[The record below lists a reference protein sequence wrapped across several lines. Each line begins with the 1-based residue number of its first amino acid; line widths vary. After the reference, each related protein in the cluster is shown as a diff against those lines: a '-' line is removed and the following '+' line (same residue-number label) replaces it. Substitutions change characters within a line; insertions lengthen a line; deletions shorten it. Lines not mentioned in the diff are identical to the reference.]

1 MNPGLRP
8 RVTPGQVV
16 PGPCARVAAARNR
29 NRKQEGLSTSYTTMI
44 QRDITQSLDS
54 LLRAWE
60 ELAPDAVFSEMT
72 LEQFRT
78 ATAAAYE
85 TRQQIAWLDQ
95 QRLSLM
101 ATRAIADEAATE
113 QYLLVVHSIKGSPKH
128 GENSPLYRAL
138 GYVTKAER
146 RSGLTRRNL
155 RVLPELK
162 KAA

>member
-1 MNPGLRP
+1 
-8 RVTPGQVV
+8 
-16 PGPCARVAAARNR
+16 
-29 NRKQEGLSTSYTTMI
+29 MI
-44 QRDITQSLDS
+44 QKDITQSLDS

-78 ATAAAYE
+78 ATAPAYE

-95 QRLSLM
+95 QRLSLS
-101 ATRAIADEAATE
+101 AARSAADANANE
-113 QYLLVVHSIKGSPKH
+113 QYQLVVNSIKGSPKH

-138 GYVTKAER
+138 GYVTKADR

-155 RVLPELK
+155 RALPELK